1 MQTNNNSLEVKNLV
15 ASYELLNNALTS
27 PSNSKAYHSF
37 KKQMNPVELSVLK
50 VLQQHKTYNIHLAN
64 KQNGTIRT
72 QRRTKKSTAKEAE
85 LTKEHSSTI
94 EAPSDN
100 HTEATGSQTTE
111 PVAELTAEGIA
122 DPIID
127 ATMEAKEESVATPQ

>member
-27 PSNSKAYHSF
+27 PSNSKAYHNF

-72 QRRTKKSTAKEAE
+72 QRRTKKSNAE
-85 LTKEHSSTI
+85 KADLTKEHSSTT

-100 HTEATGSQTTE
+100 NTETTGSQTTE
-111 PVAELTAEGIA
+111 PVAEGIA
-122 DPIID
+122 DPITD
-127 ATMEAKEESVATPQ
+127 ATMEAKEEPVATPQ